1 MALALVRSLAGAMG
15 DATQLLEALGGVA
28 ARLPA
33 PEPDPDPDPGPG
45 AVPGGGTHADAD
57 GQLAT
62 AALDCLL
69 AAAGAPAAMPAE
81 ARTVEALCL
90 PVVNNM

>member
-1 MALALVRSLAGAMG
+1 MALGLVRSLARAMG

-33 PEPDPDPDPGPG
+33 PEPNPNPNPDPGP
-45 AVPGGGTHADAD
+45 VPGGGARADAD

-90 PVVNNM
+90 PVASNM